1 MFTFVRN
8 LAGFPANPSIYPL
21 ASSTTFTKGNL
32 VKVSS
37 GAITNSTNSD
47 DEAFGVMA
55 ESIAADAKTHGAVY
69 DNPFNVYRVPYSGDT
84 APALFSRKNIKS
96 DSAAI
101 LDGSSVNGPLTVI
114 AVDSANKTVDVII
127 SSHTFTVQ
135 EIPTPEN
142 G

>member
-69 DNPFNVYRVPYSGDT
+69 DNPFNVYRVPYSGD
-84 APALFSRKNIKS
+84 APALFSRKNVTS
-96 DSAAI
+96 TSSATVN
-101 LDGSSVNGPLTVI
+101 GSSTTGPLTVI

-127 SSHTFTVQ
+127 SSHTLTVQ
-135 EIPTPEN
+135 EIPTT
-142 G
+142 

>member
-21 ASSTTFTKGNL
+21 AASTTFTKGNL

-37 GAITNSTNSD
+37 VSSGVITNSTNSD

-55 ESIAADAKTHGAVY
+55 ESIAAGEKTHGAVY
-69 DNPFNVYRVPYSGDT
+69 DNPFNVYRAPYEGT
-84 APALFSRKNIKS
+84 GTPALFSTTSTVENKPGVVN
-96 DSAAI
+96 AAAT
-101 LDGSSVNGPLTVI
+101 GGPLTVI

-135 EIPTPEN
+135 EIPTT
-142 G
+142 

>member
-1 MFTFVRN
+1 
-8 LAGFPANPSIYPL
+8 
-21 ASSTTFTKGNL
+21 
-32 VKVSS
+32 
-37 GAITNSTNSD
+37 
-47 DEAFGVMA
+47 MA
-55 ESIAADAKTHGAVY
+55 ESIDADAKTHGAVY

-135 EIPTPEN
+135 
-142 G
+142 

>member
-101 LDGSSVNGPLTVI
+101 LDGSSSAGPLTVI
-114 AVDSANKTVDVII
+114 AVDSVNKTVDVII
-127 SSHTFTVQ
+127 SSHTLTVQ
-135 EIPTPEN
+135 EIPTT
-142 G
+142 

>member
-47 DEAFGVMA
+47 DEAIGVMA

-69 DNPFNVYRVPYSGDT
+69 DNPLNVYRVPYSGDT

-101 LDGSSVNGPLTVI
+101 LDGSSSDGPLTVI
-114 AVDSANKTVDVII
+114 AVDSVNKTVDVII
-127 SSHTFTVQ
+127 SSHTLTVQ
-135 EIPTPEN
+135 EIPTTEN

>member
-21 ASSTTFTKGNL
+21 APSTTFTKGNL

-37 GAITNSTNSD
+37 GVITNSTNSD

-55 ESIAADAKTHGAVY
+55 ESIAADEKTHGAVY

-84 APALFSRKNIKS
+84 PALFSRKNITS
-96 DSAAI
+96 DSADSAAI
-101 LDGSSVNGPLTVI
+101 VDGSSTTGPLTVI
-114 AVDSANKTVDVII
+114 AVDSVNKTVDVII

-135 EIPTPEN
+135 EIPTT
-142 G
+142 

>member
-37 GAITNSTNSD
+37 GVITNSTNSD

-69 DNPFNVYRVPYSGDT
+69 DNPFNVYRVPYTGNT
-84 APALFSRKNIKS
+84 PALFSRKNIKLG
-96 DSAAI
+96 SAAI
-101 LDGSSVNGPLTVI
+101 LDGSSATGPLTVI

-135 EIPTPEN
+135 EIPTT
-142 G
+142 

>member
-21 ASSTTFTKGNL
+21 APNTTFTKGDL

-37 GAITNSTNSD
+37 EVITKSTYSD
-47 DEAFGVMA
+47 NEAFGVMA
-55 ESIAADAKTHGAVY
+55 ESIAAGAKTHGAVY

-84 APALFSRKNIKS
+84 APALFSRKNIL

-101 LDGSSVNGPLTVI
+101 VDGSSENGPLTVI
-114 AVDSANKTVDVII
+114 AVDSVNETVDVII

-135 EIPTPEN
+135 EIPTTQN

>member
-101 LDGSSVNGPLTVI
+101 LDGSSSAGPLTVI
-114 AVDSANKTVDVII
+114 AVDSVNKTVDVII

-135 EIPTPEN
+135 EIPTT
-142 G
+142 